1 MRLCL
6 VALLAVGV
14 ATSGAAVAGPVDL
27 PSDYVAARRGTAE
40 FETPEAYE
48 LASILLMLSPGA
60 EARPNFFFTRSAY
73 HQAVLDWFAAWRDHP
88 AVAAADFTQYG
99 PRAIDNGYLY
109 FRENAFRYGFNDA
122 GELVLARPVRALWG
136 YDDRDIFG
144 KNKAVVAD
152 FARVSRFREFYAAHA
167 DDYAALRT
175 EFARAID
182 LEDMNLWL
190 QGQFDGRLD
199 ALTVVFSPLTYGFH
213 STDSYEDA
221 EENYR
226 EAAMF
231 TGGPHILDVLAED
244 LRPIELARMVFT
256 EIDHNYVNPVSERP
270 EHSARLERF
279 SEVGWVRS
287 DAAASYGSGFA
298 VFNEYMTWAAFLAY
312 AYDRYPAGRYLKA
325 RRLVVDFMETE
336 RGFPRFGAFVSEM
349 ERLRQERPG
358 ARLQDLY
365 PAFLDW
371 SEGQV

>member
-1 MRLCL
+1 MRLLPVVFAAAL
-6 VALLAVGV
+6 VAFPAS
-14 ATSGAAVAGPVDL
+14 AAGPVEL
-27 PSDYVAARRGTAE
+27 PADYVAARRGAAE

-48 LASILLMLSPGA
+48 LASILLMLGPGA

-73 HQAVLDWFAAWRDHP
+73 HQEVLDWFGPWRDHP

-99 PRAIDNGYLY
+99 PRAVDNGYLY
-109 FRENAFRYGFNDA
+109 FRENAFRYGFDA
-122 GELVLARPVRALWG
+122 AGDLVLERPLRPLWG

-144 KNKAVVAD
+144 KNKAAVAE
-152 FARVSRFREFYAAHA
+152 FARASRFREFYAAHA
-167 DDYAALRT
+167 SYYAGLRS

-182 LEDMNLWL
+182 LKDMNQWL

-213 STDSYEDA
+213 STDAYEDGKQA
-221 EENYR
+221 YR

-270 EHSARLERF
+270 EYAARMETF
-279 SEVGWVRS
+279 VGPAWVRPE
-287 DAAASYGSGFA
+287 AARSYGNGFA

-312 AYDRYPAGRYLKA
+312 ARDRYTDARYQQA
-325 RRLVVDFMETE
+325 RQLVVDFMEQE
-336 RGFPRFGAFVSEM
+336 RGFPRFGAFVAEM
-349 ERLRQERPG
+349 ERLRNARSG

-365 PAFLDW
+365 PPLLDW
-371 SEGQV
+371 CEAQT